1 MESKPTRR
9 AIGNITARKSTKNSW
24 QIQIDRGR
32 DPVTGKRLRSY
43 ENLKGTKRDAER
55 KLVTLLR
62 NLESGDHIEPS
73 KVTFEEFSR
82 RWLKDHAWANLSPE
96 TAQAYEIMV
105 KKHMVAAFGRH
116 KLQQIT
122 PEILQRYYADKLAT
136 GRRDGKGGLSPR
148 TVKHHH
154 RLLHVIFASAVKWRV
169 LPRNPADAVDPP
181 QFQRKEMNTFDQ
193 EGLETFLNS
202 LQDTEYY
209 PVFYTL
215 LFTGMR
221 RSEAL
226 ALRWQD
232 LDLDFGRL
240 SIERSLHHL
249 NDRTF
254 HFLPPKTEKS
264 RRLVALPPS
273 LVMVLKQ
280 LRDNQRAMRL
290 TIGLAVSNNDL
301 VFAHVNGKPLL
312 PHSISQAWS
321 RLAKRAGY
329 PEVRLH
335 DARHSH
341 ASLMLAQ
348 GVHPKVVSERLGHNS
363 VSLTLDVY
371 SHVLPGIQEAAALA
385 FDNAFKGETHEAK
398 QKLSETLATT
408 NGLGCK

>member
-1 MESKPTRR
+1 MGSKPTRR

-43 ENLKGTKRDAER
+43 ENVKGTKRYAER
-55 KLVTLLR
+55 RLATLLR

-73 KVTFEEFSR
+73 KVTFEEFSK

-254 HFLPPKTEKS
+254 HFLTPKTEKS
-264 RRLVALPPS
+264 RRLVPLPPS

-280 LRDNQRAMRL
+280 HRDNQRAMRL
-290 TIGLAVSNNDL
+290 TMGLVVSNNDL
-301 VFAHVNGKPLL
+301 VFAHVDGKPLL

-385 FDNAFKGETHEAK
+385 FDNAFKGETQEAK
-398 QKLSETLATT
+398 QKLSETLAG
-408 NGLGCK
+408 N

>member
-264 RRLVALPPS
+264 RRSVALPPS

-280 LRDNQRAMRL
+280 HRDNQRAMRL
-290 TIGLAVSNNDL
+290 TMGLVVSNNDL
-301 VFAHVNGKPLL
+301 VFAHVDGKPLL

-398 QKLSETLATT
+398 QKLSETLAD
-408 NGLGCK
+408 N